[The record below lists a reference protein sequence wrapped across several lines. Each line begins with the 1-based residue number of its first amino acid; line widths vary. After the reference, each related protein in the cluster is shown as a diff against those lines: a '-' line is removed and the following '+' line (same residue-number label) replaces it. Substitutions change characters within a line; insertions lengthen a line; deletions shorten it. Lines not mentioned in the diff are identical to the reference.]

1 MKTKLAR
8 RVISS
13 LLTFVM
19 VAALMPATASAAEP
33 VDSSPGGT
41 EMNFEYLNSTLYNWD
56 EDAAN
61 AATAALDVAA
71 TTTVEKV
78 TSTDRLDRA
87 TKWTFTKNDDGTYTI
102 STDGGYLTW
111 TTGSNAGDARLTDT
125 PVRLSLEAAE
135 GYSKGVTISQSS
147 GTYNYLN
154 YYNASQCGGWYD
166 GDSDEGNIF
175 YIASNAVTSN
185 SGWFGTT
192 INTDNAVN
200 LDEIENGEQ
209 YYIVSYRGLQSSSQ
223 YLNLTTDSMSADKA
237 GFYFT
242 SANNVPD
249 GKPSYSNWDDAS
261 QNYKIY
267 SGLAADRLSE
277 SDNAPFADGIVAADL
292 FATDGSNNSY
302 TTVYTNARVPFVYDE
317 STGYYTLDSDKY
329 GVYIP
334 SGASRDG
341 ATLAIADRPSAYASD
356 ASSGLGD
363 IVGIAPF
370 NTLINRTMQGKN
382 SSNTPTRGY
391 QISGSMDYGF
401 GMVTSVDFQMTDD
414 GMLNG
419 EPIQFKFSG
428 DDDVWV
434 YIDGVLV
441 LDIGGTH
448 DAITGVINFAD
459 GSVMLDSNGYNQI
472 GDKATG
478 DIYGDSDEN
487 GTLSQTNMYT
497 ALGTTR
503 AEFSARGNHTLT
515 IYYMDRGRG
524 KTNCLIEFNLP
535 QRDSVSVTKNI
546 SGTYLDDNHEVMGAD
561 GTIPDD
567 VMRSLNNIDFSF
579 TLYDSAGTVANK
591 SYSLYDSSGSF
602 LSTGSTDNRGRFSL
616 KNGQTA
622 TFRGISLDSESSY
635 YVVENLAT
643 GTGTRWETEV
653 SETSS
658 VSGADYE
665 TVTLGENETGTASD
679 KVTVTGSPSS
689 ADTISF
695 VFTNSYQKGPD
706 PDVDIYDDTIV
717 LDYGLPVSVD
727 VMGNDVITLY
737 GAAITDGDQYNT
749 EIKLGLAESYETGT
763 DDDGNQT
770 VTVTPSERITGTYG
784 YAEIKDGEIVY
795 TLTDDFHGIETIQY
809 YITASA
815 DVQNG
820 ETDPERKSTT
830 AVGTLT
836 IIPATSVYYE
846 ENFGPENDSLV
857 SVKTNT
863 GTYEPVGTAMSG
875 YQEAGYVGNADDST
889 YGTDAYYLDN
899 LGDSNG
905 TSLKADTTDGAVQY
919 SYSFTGMGT
928 SIYGR
933 VSDVTGYIQVKV
945 TDSSGKVVDTQYI
958 DTINMVTPT
967 DEEDGGQ
974 ILDSVLYNIPIYQ
987 NTRLDNGYDT
997 YKVTIYV
1004 YKSGT
1009 GNMHEKNNEFYLD
1022 GIRVF
1027 QPMGTSEEN
1036 ENAGEEEYSAANTA
1050 YATDGEQ
1057 NAAVVNIREKIVA
1070 DYGEGYVY
1078 DIFTLTDVNGQIGG
1092 VEDYNA
1098 IGPNQEVYLK
1108 EGYSLNFAL
1117 VNWDTQSYKI
1127 YLGMKAP
1134 NGEEAEATV
1143 GESTFTLKNSMD
1155 CYYDIS
1161 GCVDVETDYDEDGNE
1176 YYIGYVTIEGISGLS
1191 ALTNIKV
1198 TGVDEFNLAYG
1209 QDGVFDSEDFVVD
1222 DGGESDENTYES
1234 IPTIYLVSRETAES
1248 LGEEEETPVF
1258 TPDSIAA
1265 NCNYAS
1271 KTKRATVNVVTSKD
1285 VAYVTIDGVEI
1296 TGKNVSGK
1304 LRFTKSYTK
1313 VSAGK
1318 TFEVIAYNADGT
1330 ASETYTVT
1338 AE

>member
-19 VAALMPATASAAEP
+19 VAAMIPATASAAEP
-33 VDSSPGGT
+33 VNSSPGGT
-41 EMNFEYLNSTLYNWD
+41 SMNVEYFNSTLYNWD

-61 AATAALDVAA
+61 AVTAGLDTGT
-71 TTTVEKV
+71 TTTVKKV
-78 TSTDRLDRA
+78 TSTDSIDSA
-87 TKWTFTKNDDGTYTI
+87 TRWTFTRNGDGTYTI
-102 STDGGYLTW
+102 SADGGYLTW
-111 TTGSNAGDARLTDT
+111 TTGSNTGDARLTDT
-125 PVRLSLEAAE
+125 SVSLTLTASTR
-135 GYSKGVTISQSS
+135 YSHGVTISQSS

-154 YYNASQCGGWYD
+154 YYNSTECGGWHG
-166 GDSDEGNIF
+166 GDSDAGNVF
-175 YIASNAVTSN
+175 YISERAINSSYGAAHYAVE
-185 SGWFGTT
+185 
-192 INTDNAVN
+192 I
-200 LDEIENGEQ
+200 DEIESGEQ

-223 YLNLTTDSMSADKA
+223 YLNLTADSMSAGKA

-242 SANNVPD
+242 AANNVPD
-249 GKPSYSNWDDAS
+249 GKPSYSSWDDAS

-277 SDNAPFADGIVAADL
+277 SANAPFADGIVAANL
-292 FATDGSNNSY
+292 FAADGSNSSY

-334 SGASRDG
+334 SGASQDG

-356 ASSGLGD
+356 ASSALGD

-370 NTLINRTMQGKN
+370 NRLTNQTMQGKN

-391 QISGSMDYGF
+391 QINGSMDYGF

-459 GSVMLDSNGYNQI
+459 GSVTLDSNGYNQI

-478 DIYGDSDEN
+478 AIYGNNDEN
-487 GTLSQTNMYT
+487 GTLSQTNMYR

-602 LSTGSTDNRGRFSL
+602 LSTGSTDNSGRFSL

-653 SETSS
+653 TETSS
-658 VSGADYE
+658 VSGANYE
-665 TVTLGENETGTASD
+665 PVTLGENEIGTASD
-679 KVTVTGSPSS
+679 KVTVTGSSS
-689 ADTISF
+689 STDTINF
-695 VFTNSYQKGPD
+695 NFTNSYQKGPD

-749 EIKLGLAESYETGT
+749 DIELGLVESYETGT

-770 VTVTPSERITGTYG
+770 VTVTPSARITGTYG

-795 TLTDDFHGIETIQY
+795 TLTNDFHGIETIHY

-820 ETDPERKSTT
+820 ETDSERKSTT

-846 ENFGPENDSLV
+846 ENFGPEKDSLV

-863 GTYEPVGTAMSG
+863 GTCEPVGTAMSG

-905 TSLKADTTDGAVQY
+905 TSLKADTANGAVQY

-928 SIYGR
+928 TIYGR

-967 DEEDGGQ
+967 DEEEGGQ

-1009 GNMHEKNNEFYLD
+1009 GNMHEINNEFYLD

-1036 ENAGEEEYSAANTA
+1036 AGEEGYAAANTA
-1050 YATDGEQ
+1050 YATDGEE
-1057 NAAVVNIREKIVA
+1057 NVAVVNIREKIVA
-1070 DYGEGYVY
+1070 DDGEGYLNN
-1078 DIFTLTDVNGQIGG
+1078 IFTLTDVNGQI
-1092 VEDYNA
+1092 EDASAYNT
-1098 IGPNQEVYLK
+1098 IGPNQEFYLK
-1108 EGYSLNFAL
+1108 AGYSLSFAL

-1134 NGEEAEATV
+1134 NGEEAEVTV

-1161 GCVDVETDYDEDGNE
+1161 GCVDVVTENDEDGNE
-1176 YYIGYVTIEGISGLS
+1176 YYIGYVNIDGISGLS

-1209 QDGVFDSEDFVVD
+1209 QDGVFDSEDYVVD
-1222 DGGESDENTYES
+1222 DGGESDENTYEAV
-1234 IPTIYLVSRETAES
+1234 PTIYLVSRETAES

-1258 TPDSIAA
+1258 TPDSITT
-1265 NCNYAS
+1265 NCNYAFR
-1271 KTKRATVNVVTSKD
+1271 TKRATVNVVTSKD
-1285 VAYVTIDGVEI
+1285 VAYVTIDGVKI

-1313 VSAGK
+1313 VSAGQA
-1318 TFEVIAYNADGT
+1318 FEVIAYNADGT
-1330 ASETYTVT
+1330 ASETYIVT